1 MNKGL
6 LSVDEAL
13 EVLLAGAKP
22 VADIEEIQTLEATD
36 RVLARAQSS
45 TMDVPPMDNSA
56 MDGYA
61 VRVADIAGTDTRLRV
76 AQRIAAGSVGEPLAA
91 GTAARIFT
99 GAPIPPGADAVVMQE
114 FCAADGDHV
123 VVKRK
128 PQPGEWVRR
137 AGSDIRAGGAVLA
150 PGIKLRP
157 QDTGLAASV
166 GIKSLPVHRKVKLA
180 LFFTGDELVMPG
192 DPLPPGRIYNSNR
205 FTLNGM
211 AKLFGCEV
219 RDYGIVP
226 DRLDATREMLRRAA
240 VENDIIVTSG
250 GVSVGEEDHVKPAVE
265 AEGSLLMWKIAMK
278 PGRPLAFGKVK
289 DAAFIGL
296 PGNPVSS
303 FVTFLIFVRPF
314 LLKTQGIANVAPRF
328 IDARADF
335 TWDKPD
341 ARREFLRV
349 KWNAQGGVDIY
360 PTQDSAVMTSTAWAD
375 GLVDNPANQTVKRGD
390 RVKFLSFSELYW

>member
-13 EVLLAGAKP
+13 EVLLSAARP
-22 VADIEEIQTLEATD
+22 VADIEAVATLEATN
-36 RVLARAQSS
+36 RVLARAQRS

-61 VRVADIAGTDTRLRV
+61 VRVSDLANSSRLKIA
-76 AQRIAAGSVGEPLAA
+76 QKIMAGSVGKPLAP

-99 GAPIPPGADAVVMQE
+99 GAPIPPGADAIVMQE
-114 FCAADGDHV
+114 FCV
-123 VVKRK
+123 VEGEEVVFKK
-128 PQPGEWVRR
+128 IPKPGEWLRYTASDVKKGGEILA
-137 AGSDIRAGGAVLA
+137 AGKRLA
-150 PGIKLRP
+150 P

-166 GIKSLPVHRKVKLA
+166 GIGTLPVFRRVRMG

-192 DPLPPGRIYNSNR
+192 EPLPPGRIYNSNR
-205 FTLNGM
+205 FTLRGL
-211 AKLFGCEV
+211 AEIFGCEI

-226 DRLDATREMLRRAA
+226 DSLDATREVLRKAA
-240 VENDIIVTSG
+240 AECDLIVTSG
-250 GVSVGEEDHVKPAVE
+250 GVSVGDADFVKPAVE

-278 PGRPLAFGKVK
+278 PGRPLAFGKVRK
-289 DAAFIGL
+289 SFFIGL

-314 LLKTQGIANVAPRF
+314 LLKTQGHLNVEAKS
-328 IDARADF
+328 ITARADF
-335 TWDKPD
+335 DWPEPD

-349 KWNAQGGVDIY
+349 KWNAQGGLELY
-360 PTQDSAVMTSTAWAD
+360 PTQDSAVLTSTAWAD
-375 GLVDNPANQTVKRGD
+375 GLVDNPAGRSIAMGDTVR
-390 RVKFLSFSELYW
+390 FLPYSELYR